1 MKELEKQISYK
12 MMSVSEMEE
21 SDRKLYLAALE
32 ASDKAYAPYSEF
44 QVGAAVLLENGE
56 IVTGS
61 NQENAAYP
69 SGLCAERVALF
80 SAGALFPNVP
90 VIALAIIAQA
100 SGEVKETISPCGACC
115 QVMVE
120 TEMRSGNQMRILLC
134 GKENVQIIESVSS
147 LLPFSFSANQLD

>member
-1 MKELEKQISYK
+1 MKELEKQIAYK
-12 MMSVSEMEE
+12 MLSVSELEE
-21 SDRKLYLAALE
+21 SERKLYDAALV

-44 QVGAAVLLENGE
+44 QVGAAVLLENGI

-80 SAGALFPNVP
+80 SAGALYPNVP
-90 VIALAIIAQA
+90 VLALAIIAQSA
-100 SGEVKETISPCGACC
+100 GEIKEMISPCGACC

-120 TEMRSGNQMRILLC
+120 SEMRSDNRMRILLC
-134 GKENVQIIESVSS
+134 GKEEILIIDSVSS